1 MIRARKLWAAT
12 AIALTAAALAGSP
25 ASAVNPHI
33 KREVFYY
40 SDPNH
45 TNLVGQS
52 IMFCEGGSQTWGTR
66 TEFVD
71 AYTYICP

>member
-1 MIRARKLWAAT
+1 MVRAIIYAV
-12 AIALTAAALAGSP
+12 ALSAAALAGSP
-25 ASAVNPHI
+25 VSAANPSI

-40 SDPNH
+40 SDLNH

-52 IMFCEGGSQTWGTR
+52 IMFCEGGIQTWGVR

-71 AYTYICP
+71 AYTYACS